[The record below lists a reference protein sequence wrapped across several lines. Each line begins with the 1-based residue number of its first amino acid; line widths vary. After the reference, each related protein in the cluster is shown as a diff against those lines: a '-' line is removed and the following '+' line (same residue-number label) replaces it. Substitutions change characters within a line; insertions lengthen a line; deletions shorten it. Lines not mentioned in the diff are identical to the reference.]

1 MMDKKMTQ
9 PIEQFP
15 DLCLPIFEFAKM
27 QGLRSERK
35 VVTLQRSS
43 VLMPSTAVVV
53 VQRLE
58 SVGLEILVVRITTMR

>member
-1 MMDKKMTQ
+1 MDKKMTQ

-43 VLMPSTAVVV
+43 VLMPSTTTV

>member
-1 MMDKKMTQ
+1 MDKKMTQ

-53 VQRLE
+53 VVQRLE

>member
-1 MMDKKMTQ
+1 MDKKMTQ

-35 VVTLQRSS
+35 VVTLQKSS
-43 VLMPSTAVVV
+43 VLPSSTAVVL
-53 VQRLE
+53 RME
-58 SVGLEILVVRITTMR
+58 SEGLEILVVRITTMR

>member
-1 MMDKKMTQ
+1 MTQ